1 MNDTAAAKKP
11 PSVRHGALELLRAV
25 PTGVSQV
32 YLQESVPA
40 GIVFLIALALA
51 GPEFALAGLVGSAV
65 GGLTATAL
73 RVPRERISQ
82 GLFGFNSTLVV
93 LGTVAS
99 FQPLG
104 MALLVGIA
112 GAVVATVLARVA
124 DFLLAVPART
134 APFVLTY
141 WLIVYTGHHFGWTEA
156 ASGAEPPILGLDGD
170 YLSLFSAEAEVFLS
184 NGWLPGLAVLIGLAI
199 VRFRLA
205 VGAFCGAAVALVAVE
220 LLPET
225 PLDVS
230 DGVYGFNAALVVV
243 GLLTTGRTW
252 RSCLIAVPGVVL
264 LQGGIEF
271 LGLVPTTSAF
281 VLAMWVADL
290 HRLRST
296 ESVQP

>member
-1 MNDTAAAKKP
+1 MNDTAAAKP
-11 PSVRHGALELLRAV
+11 PPVRHGALELLRAV

-40 GIVFLIALALA
+40 GIVFLVALALA
-51 GPEFALAGLVGSAV
+51 GPEFALAGLAGSAV
-65 GGLTATAL
+65 GVLTALAL

-82 GLFGFNSTLVV
+82 GLFGFNATLVV

-104 MALLVGIA
+104 TALLVGIA
-112 GAVVATVLARVA
+112 GAVVATALARVA

-141 WLIVYTGHHFGWTEA
+141 WLIVYIGHHFDWIR
-156 ASGAEPPILGLDGD
+156 ASPSPVSPVLGLDGD
-170 YLSLFSAEAEVFLS
+170 PLALFSAEAEVFLMS
-184 NGWLPGLAVLIGLAI
+184 GWLPGLVMLIGLAL

-225 PLDVS
+225 PPDVS
-230 DGVYGFNAALVVV
+230 SGVYGFNAALVVV
-243 GLLTTGRTW
+243 GLLATGRTW
-252 RSCLIAVPGVVL
+252 RSCLLAVPAVL
-264 LQGGIEF
+264 LIQGGIEA
-271 LGLVPTTSAF
+271 LGLLPTTFPF
-281 VLAMWVADL
+281 VLAMWTADL
-290 HRLRST
+290 RRLRRTGSA
-296 ESVQP
+296 QP

>member
-1 MNDTAAAKKP
+1 MNDTAAEKSP
-11 PSVRHGALELLRAV
+11 PVRHGALDLLRAV

-40 GIVFLIALALA
+40 GIVFLVALALA

-65 GGLTATAL
+65 GMLTATAL

-99 FQPLG
+99 FQPFG
-104 MALLVGIA
+104 AALLVGIA
-112 GAVVATVLARVA
+112 GAVVATLLARVA
-124 DFLLAVPART
+124 DLLLAVPART
-134 APFVLTY
+134 APFVFTY
-141 WLIVYTGHHFGWTEA
+141 WLIVHTGHHFGWAEA
-156 ASGAEPPILGLDGD
+156 ASSSPSPVLGLDGD
-170 YLSLFSAEAEVFLS
+170 YLSLFSSEAEVFLS
-184 NGWLPGLAVLIGLAI
+184 NGWLPGLVMLIGLAI
-199 VRFRLA
+199 VQVRLA

-220 LLPET
+220 LLPDT

-252 RSCLIAVPGVVL
+252 RSCLIAVPAVVL

-271 LGLVPTTSAF
+271 LGLVPTTFPF
-281 VLAMWVADL
+281 VLAMWTADL
-290 HRLRST
+290 VRVHRTGSA
-296 ESVQP
+296 QP